1 MRIAIRAE
9 TSHLQFHLNSGL
21 ERTHHLFDA
30 KAIACLSHGAIV
42 VNAARGGIVVDKG
55 LKAAFCSVLAQISW
69 GFGTEPLSSTP
80 SAASST
86 PNLSRCADIRM
97 PGMSGLELQAKLKAH
112 RCRIP
117 IIFITAHGDA
127 KMRIQ
132 AMRDGA
138 VEFLTKPFERSLNH
152 VVAERKPVEFLDAR
166 ALCTLRAKPLI
177 NIVQLEESWS
187 SACHP
192 RQEI

>member
-1 MRIAIRAE
+1 MGGNE
-9 TSHLQFHLNSGL
+9 YVVGGKGSGGMV
-21 ERTHHLFDA
+21 DGG
-30 KAIACLSHGAIV
+30 IGVHG
-42 VNAARGGIVVDKG
+42 ARGGLGVEKG
-55 LKAAFCSVLAQISW
+55 LKAAFWSVLAQISW

-97 PGMSGLELQAKLKAH
+97 PGMSGLELQAKLNAH

-132 AMRDGA
+132 AMRHGA
-138 VEFLTKPFERSLNH
+138 GGILTKPFERSLNH

-192 RQEI
+192 RHEI